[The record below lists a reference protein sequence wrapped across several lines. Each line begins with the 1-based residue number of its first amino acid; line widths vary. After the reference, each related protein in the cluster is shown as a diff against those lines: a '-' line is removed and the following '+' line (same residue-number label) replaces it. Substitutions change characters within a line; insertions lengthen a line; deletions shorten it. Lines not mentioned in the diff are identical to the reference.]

1 MFKPLR
7 NLFKESI
14 VVKELISQENVVQYI
29 NQLCKYHDEDNQM
42 IQNEIID
49 VMGGAAGVMAVKRY
63 ANLLTPIELLKL
75 SLKDMEY
82 YEEQMLKLSTGW
94 PSYERRDSSFS
105 LSNYVSSANKA
116 HKQIELIKSAIEI
129 LQDDSDDQKTSE
141 RSTTPEKKVEI

>member
-29 NQLCKYHDEDNQM
+29 KQLCKYHDEDNQM